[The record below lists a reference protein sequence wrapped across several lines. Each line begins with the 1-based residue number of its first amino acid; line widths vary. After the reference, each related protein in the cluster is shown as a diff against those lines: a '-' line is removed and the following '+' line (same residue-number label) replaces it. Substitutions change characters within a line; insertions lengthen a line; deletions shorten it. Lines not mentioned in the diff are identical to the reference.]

1 MITSSKQ
8 PTWRIS
14 LAFWLTLTAAASL
27 YAAVSLAPGFR
38 TLQHLG
44 LQHFDNRVELAA
56 LEDRIAYLERVRQAL
71 EINPGFATE
80 LARLDQQTAR
90 PGESR
95 LAVDRSLQLVP
106 RLTKPSD
113 PAVAPWAQWSRPLV
127 NTLAQN
133 SALRL
138 GLLVTAACL
147 VLFAFALLQDSQAD
161 RLVRWRGE
169 VARGWN
175 RLVQRYR

>member
-1 MITSSKQ
+1 MITASKQ

-14 LAFWLTLTAAASL
+14 LAFWLTLTVAASL
-27 YAAVSLAPGFR
+27 YAAVSLAPRFR

-44 LQHFDNRVELAA
+44 LRHFDNRVELEA
-56 LEDRIAYLERVRQAL
+56 LEDRIAYLDRVRLAL
-71 EINPGFATE
+71 KTNPGFATE

-90 PGESR
+90 PGESH

-106 RLTKPSD
+106 RLARPSD
-113 PAVAPWAQWSRPLV
+113 SAIAPWAQWSRPLA

-133 SALRL
+133 SAVRL
-138 GLLVTAACL
+138 GLLITAACL

-161 RLVRWRGE
+161 RLARWRGG
-169 VARGWN
+169 VASSWN
-175 RLVQRYR
+175 RLVRRHR